1 MFVKHHY
8 IYPEEKE
15 PVSEGESGASSE
27 DHSERHQQL
36 HHHYPGH
43 HPGLRGGEREGG
55 GGGGANWWFLLP
67 VLPANVNG
75 METMHGVMSPSNNGG
90 IVQYTTNSD
99 TAGPF
104 FVPSM
109 STIGSSSGLGS
120 PQEDTSR

>member
-27 DHSERHQQL
+27 EQSERHHL
-36 HHHYPGH
+36 HHQHYSH
-43 HPGLRGGEREGG
+43 HPGLR
-55 GGGGANWWFLLP
+55 
-67 VLPANVNG
+67 VLPSNTLISNG
-75 METMHGVMSPSNNGG
+75 STVSNMDTLHGTVMSPSNNGG
-90 IVQYTTNSD
+90 IVQYTTNTD

-120 PQEDTSR
+120 PQDDSSR

>member
-27 DHSERHQQL
+27 DHSERHQLQ

-43 HPGLRGGEREGG
+43 HPGLR
-55 GGGGANWWFLLP
+55 
-67 VLPANVNG
+67 VLPANVNN

-90 IVQYTTNSD
+90 IVQYTTNTD